1 MKKKVVIIGGPTGV
15 GKSELAFRL
24 ADAIEGELISCDS
37 VQVYKDLEIGA
48 NKTAKGTPGREH
60 LLDLVDWNEEFTA
73 ADFHDHCTTKIEEII
88 ARDKVPILVG
98 GTGFYL
104 DWILRGRPS
113 APPTD
118 PEALKAVEKDLDES
132 NWSLCFKKLQE
143 VDPEYS
149 KVILPNDFY
158 RLKRALA
165 VYQATGLPLSH
176 YKRTTSKLFESYDF
190 RCFFITADREYVC
203 RNIDWRCEE
212 MLVKGL
218 LEEVDTLNKKGLTK
232 DCKAGRSIGYSESF
246 SLLESFKKLEN
257 EENENIFTSDELNKK
272 RKEVFIAFLDQFKSA
287 TRQYSRKQENWFA
300 SKQEFKWIRR
310 PNPFTPIDPKSSS
323 LFALVLRALQAPRE
337 EYDSVEGW
345 LAEEDALARDLVTD
359 QVRKKM
365 KCYKGPP
372 TRFTGQFLDDFIKR
386 ILKII
391 K

>member
-48 NKTAKGTPGREH
+48 NKTSKDTPGREH
-60 LLDLVDWNEEFTA
+60 LLDLVDWTEEFTA
-73 ADFHDHCTTKIEEII
+73 ADFYDHCTQKIEEIVG
-88 ARDKVPILVG
+88 RDKVPILVG

-118 PEALKAVEKDLDES
+118 PEALKVVEADLVDES
-132 NWSLCFKKLQE
+132 DWDKSFEKLQQ

-149 KVILPNDFY
+149 KVILANDFY

-165 VYQATGLPLSH
+165 VYQATGFPLSH
-176 YKRTTSKLFESYDF
+176 YKRSPAKLLETYDF

-218 LEEVDTLNKKGLTK
+218 LEEVDALNKRGLTK
-232 DCKAGRSIGYSESF
+232 DCKAGRSIGYFESF
-246 SLLESFKKLEN
+246 NLLESLKAIESEAHNVDGIEGVDGVVVN
-257 EENENIFTSDELNKK
+257 EDKLNKK
-272 RKEVFIAFLDQFKSA
+272 RINAFISFLDEFKSA

-300 SKQEFKWIRR
+300 SKSEFKWIRR
-310 PNPFTPIDPKSSS
+310 PTPFTPIDPDTSP
-323 LFALVLRALQAPRE
+323 LFAMVLRAFQAPRE
-337 EYDSVEGW
+337 EYDAADGW
-345 LAEEDALARDLVTD
+345 LAEEDSLARDLVTD
-359 QVRKKM
+359 QVRKRM

-372 TRFTGQFLDDFIKR
+372 TRFTG
-386 ILKII
+386 
-391 K
+391 

>member
-1 MKKKVVIIGGPTGV
+1 MKKKVIIIGGPTGV

-24 ADAIEGELISCDS
+24 AENIEGELISCDS

-48 NKTAKGTPGREH
+48 NKTAKDTPGREH
-60 LLDLVDWNEEFTA
+60 LLDLVEWTEEFTA
-73 ADFHDHCTTKIEEII
+73 ADFYDHCTAKIEEII
-88 ARDKVPILVG
+88 KRDKVPILVG

-104 DWILRGRPS
+104 DWIVRGRPS

-118 PEALKAVEKDLDES
+118 PEALKLVEEDLGKEGPE
-132 NWSLCFKKLQE
+132 NWEKAFKLLQE
-143 VDPEYS
+143 VDTEYS
-149 KVILPNDFY
+149 KIILKNDFY

-165 VYQATGLPLSH
+165 VHKATGLPLSH
-176 YKRTTSKLFESYDF
+176 YKRKPSKLLESYDF

-218 LEEVDTLNKKGLTK
+218 LEEVSELGKRGLSLE
-232 DCKAGRSIGYSESF
+232 CRAGRSIGYFESLN
-246 SLLESFKKLEN
+246 LLKSFKEIPEN
-257 EENENIFTSDELNKK
+257 DIKQQTSTFLT
-272 RKEVFIAFLDQFKSA
+272 FLDEFKSA

-300 SKQEFKWIRR
+300 SKSEFRWIRR
-310 PNPFTPIDPKSSS
+310 PTPFDRIDPKTSQ
-323 LFALVLRALQAPRE
+323 LFSLVLKAIQISRE
-337 EYDSVEGW
+337 EYDSIDSW
-345 LAEEDALARDLVTD
+345 LTEEDAMARDLVTD

-372 TRFTGQFLDDFIKR
+372 TRFTGKFLEEFLKR
-386 ILKII
+386 IQKLI

>member
-15 GKSELAFRL
+15 GKSELAFHL

-60 LLDLVDWNEEFTA
+60 LLDLVDWNDEFTA
-73 ADFHDHCTTKIEEII
+73 ADFYDHCTAKIEEII
-88 ARDKVPILVG
+88 GRQKVPILVG

-118 PEALKAVEKDLDES
+118 PEALKAVEAGLDES
-132 NWSLCFKKLQE
+132 DWENSFKKLQE

-165 VYQATGLPLSH
+165 VHEATGFPLSH
-176 YKRTTSKLFESYDF
+176 YKRTPSKLLESYDF
-190 RCFFITADREYVC
+190 RCFFVTADREYVC

-218 LEEVDTLNKKGLTK
+218 LEEVDTLNKLGLTRE
-232 DCKAGRSIGYSESF
+232 CKAGRSIGYSESF
-246 SLLESFKKLEN
+246 SLFESFKQLESN
-257 EENENIFTSDELNKK
+257 KKDLPEKELILK
-272 RKEVFIAFLDQFKSA
+272 RKEAFISFLEQFKSA

-300 SKQEFKWIRR
+300 SKSEFKWIRR
-310 PNPFTPIDPKSSS
+310 PNPFTPIDPQTSPFFST
-323 LFALVLRALQAPRE
+323 VLRALQVPRE
-337 EYDSVEGW
+337 EYDDQDGW

-359 QVRKKM
+359 QVRKRM
-365 KCYKGPP
+365 KCYRGPP
-372 TRFTGQFLDDFIKR
+372 TRFTGQFLDDFMNR